1 MFYQVSSD
9 ILFPGCW
16 QLAAWKSGHPGLAEV
31 GEDPAVGRHLQL
43 VPEASVSRHFVPEKI
58 EDEAAFPNFS
68 RTIFFLQMNNRKN
81 SFFEVAAKNLK
92 LVKN

>member
-16 QLAAWKSGHPGLAEV
+16 QLAARKSGHPGLAEV

-68 RTIFFLQMNNRKN
+68 ELFFLQTKNRKI
-81 SFFEVAAKNLK
+81 SLFDVAAKNLK